1 MTITNNPWKSLSMR
15 DGIIA
20 ECDEL
25 FFASQKVTPH
35 QYASMINN
43 SNPKTKTE
51 LTFDCLPEPYSGNPE
66 SKVYC
71 LNKNPGEPDKC
82 FDGDMEFAR
91 AMIDNMLLKSP
102 DCFWAEGIKNKC
114 GKQHGGVD
122 WLVKRTQKLE
132 EILDRHPNIFFVEY
146 FPYHSKE
153 GFAFPECLP
162 SYKFSDDLIYQAMKE
177 EKLIIIMREKKN
189 WLKRIKGLGSYPLL
203 YTLKNAQG
211 GYLTPTNIIDNKE
224 ISITN
229 NVINYYF

>member
-1 MTITNNPWKSLSMR
+1 MAIINNPWKSLSMK

-20 ECDEL
+20 ECDQL
-25 FFASQKVTPH
+25 FFSSKKITPQ
-35 QYASMINN
+35 QYASMINTK
-43 SNPKTKTE
+43 NPKIG

-102 DCFWAEGIKNKC
+102 DCFWAEGILNKC

-122 WLVKRTQKLE
+122 WLVKRTIKLD
-132 EILDRHPNIFFVEY
+132 EILNRHPNIFFIEY

-153 GFAFPECLP
+153 GFAFPKCLP
-162 SYKFSDDLIYQAMKE
+162 SYDFTDGLIYQAMKE
-177 EKLIIIMREKKN
+177 EKLIIIMREKNN
-189 WLKRIKGLGSYPLL
+189 WLKRIPKLATYPLL

-211 GYLTPTNIIDNKE
+211 GFLTPNNIRDSK
-224 ISITN
+224 N
-229 NVINYYF
+229 NPILQSMIKKYF